1 MKLRSIEKSF
11 NELIGMTEIGAVV
24 SKMEITDSLKRVTE
38 SERLRESAGAVA
50 RSKPRTP
57 YD

>member
-38 SERLRESAGAVA
+38 SERL
-50 RSKPRTP
+50 PL
-57 YD
+57 